1 MRHFRSELHL
11 PIKSTQGFAY
21 GERKYLPQG
30 LPPAPAPFRVIARW
44 LRIYLRGRRRVDVDA
59 LKVQVQRLTEKEWL
73 TALWEPPVAHWRPG
87 KGIIQETDVVTIPD
101 PRANLSEAFYV
112 RQLLETIE
120 QNLMS
125 DEVPYFRAIL
135 DRTPASELA
144 VALNAN
150 PSTTSKRMRQVRIK
164 ARSIIAALNGP
175 DSS

>member
-30 LPPAPAPFRVIARW
+30 LPSAPAPFKVIARW

-59 LKVQVQRLTEKEWL
+59 LKVHVRGLTEKEWRA
-73 TALWEPPVAHWRPG
+73 ALWEPPAAHWRPG
-87 KGIIQETDVVTIPD
+87 KRVDQETDIVTIPD
-101 PRANLSEAFYV
+101 PRANLSETFYL
-112 RQLLETIE
+112 RQLLETVE

-135 DRTPASELA
+135 DKTPASELA
-144 VALNAN
+144 AVLNTN
-150 PSTTSKRMRQVRIK
+150 PSTTSKRMKQVRIK
-164 ARSIIAALNGP
+164 AQCIIAALTRP